1 MVTDCQ
7 RQENYSQQDDY
18 NNSEQEVELYNI
30 NTCQMASSGQS
41 LTTGMVKPAK
51 IAFPGLGPKTV
62 TFRVAGKKN
71 GPDQ

>member
-1 MVTDCQ
+1 MITITVS
-7 RQENYSQQDDY
+7 RKWNY
-18 NNSEQEVELYNI
+18 
-30 NTCQMASSGQS
+30 TCQMASSGQS